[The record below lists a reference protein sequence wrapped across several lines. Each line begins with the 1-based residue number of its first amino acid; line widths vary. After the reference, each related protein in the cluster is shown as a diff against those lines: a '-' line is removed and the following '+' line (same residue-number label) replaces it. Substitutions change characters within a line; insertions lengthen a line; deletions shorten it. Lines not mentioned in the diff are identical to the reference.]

1 MVASAT
7 AIYSVTMVFWK
18 ETAFPLQSH
27 GKALEKECCLPGVFC
42 DSGDTPANLLLL
54 LLLFLTPVLNSRGM
68 KKIRYAIQKVQKSSW
83 NEPYSSSSF
92 TIQSCSKMALYRWI
106 RTKSR
111 WNKKLISLP
120 SPDWSANLQ
129 PSIERK
135 TRPDALIGPND
146 STATGWK
153 KCDEPGCLNISP
165 FYEWL
170 PLLQLTQL
178 HGQLLQRM
186 SRPTDRWLLRPKSV
200 AFQPP
205 GDLRMTI
212 RPFPVVPDTGPLDVC
227 VLLSVVASVS
237 FAVIGYATDYC
248 ALTLLVGRQ
257 EGHLAC
263 KKLEWWGAAMVIYLE
278 RGADLHL
285 TQLMSLPLTVSCFS
299 KFQIGCCFTFLVP
312 AHPGKSRIKGR

>member
-1 MVASAT
+1 
-7 AIYSVTMVFWK
+7 
-18 ETAFPLQSH
+18 
-27 GKALEKECCLPGVFC
+27 
-42 DSGDTPANLLLL
+42 
-54 LLLFLTPVLNSRGM
+54 
-68 KKIRYAIQKVQKSSW
+68 
-83 NEPYSSSSF
+83 
-92 TIQSCSKMALYRWI
+92 
-106 RTKSR
+106 
-111 WNKKLISLP
+111 
-120 SPDWSANLQ
+120 
-129 PSIERK
+129 
-135 TRPDALIGPND
+135 
-146 STATGWK
+146 
-153 KCDEPGCLNISP
+153 
-165 FYEWL
+165 
-170 PLLQLTQL
+170 
-178 HGQLLQRM
+178 
-186 SRPTDRWLLRPKSV
+186 
-200 AFQPP
+200 
-205 GDLRMTI
+205 MTI